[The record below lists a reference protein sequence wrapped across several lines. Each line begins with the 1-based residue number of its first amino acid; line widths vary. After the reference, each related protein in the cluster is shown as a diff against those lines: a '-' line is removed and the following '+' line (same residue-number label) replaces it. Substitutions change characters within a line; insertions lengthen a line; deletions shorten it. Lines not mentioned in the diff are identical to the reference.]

1 MRTSNPVLT
10 RLSEAARSAGLTR
23 DAGGV
28 MTRTGAAG
36 KAALLLAL
44 VVFSAVFT
52 WNEVARGNVGI
63 VMPAMLVG
71 GLGGF
76 IVAMVTA
83 FRPQTAPI
91 TAPICAVL
99 EGLVLG
105 AISALFERRYPGI
118 ALQAVA
124 LTFATAG
131 GVFVLYKLNILR
143 ATEGFRRVI
152 IGATV
157 GIALFYL
164 VAFIL
169 SFFGTGMNFLAG
181 SSTLAIGIN
190 VVVAAVAAL
199 NLVLDFDLIDEGAR
213 MGAPKKLEW
222 FAAFGLL
229 VTLVWLYM
237 ELLRLLARLQGRR
250 D

>member
-1 MRTSNPVLT
+1 MRTSNPVLS

-23 DAGGV
+23 GAEGV

-36 KAALLLAL
+36 KAALLLLL
-44 VVFSAVFT
+44 VVFSATFT
-52 WNEVARGNVGI
+52 WNEFLKGNDGI
-63 VMPAMLVG
+63 LMPAMLVG
-71 GLGGF
+71 GIGGF
-76 IVAMVTA
+76 IMAMITA
-83 FRPQTAPI
+83 FRPQVAPI
-91 TAPICAVL
+91 TGPIYAVL
-99 EGLVLG
+99 EGLILG
-105 AISALFERRYPGI
+105 ALSAMFERKYPGI
-118 ALQAVA
+118 ALQAVG

-131 GVFVLYKLNILR
+131 GVFVLYRLGVLK

-152 IGATV
+152 VGATV
-157 GIALFYL
+157 GIAVFYL
-164 VAFIL
+164 IAFVASL
-169 SFFGTGMNFLAG
+169 FGAGLNFLAG
-181 SSTLAIGIN
+181 SSALAIGIN